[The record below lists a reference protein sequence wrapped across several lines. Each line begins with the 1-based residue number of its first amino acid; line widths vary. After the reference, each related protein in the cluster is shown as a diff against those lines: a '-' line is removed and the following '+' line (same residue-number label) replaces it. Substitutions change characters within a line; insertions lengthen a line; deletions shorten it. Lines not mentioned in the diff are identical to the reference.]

1 MSIDHIRKEFHHKV
15 VLKDVSFTIP
25 TGSIFAF
32 LGSNGAGKS
41 TLLNIAIQILLP
53 TSGRI
58 FMNGKEDSSKDELTK
73 VEIENGDSISVIF
86 ICIY

>member
-32 LGSNGAGKS
+32 LRSNGARKS
-41 TLLNIAIQILLP
+41 TLLNIIIQILLP

-58 FMNGKEDSSKDELTK
+58 FMNGKEVLKS
-73 VEIENGDSISVIF
+73 EIGVAF
-86 ICIY
+86 Q